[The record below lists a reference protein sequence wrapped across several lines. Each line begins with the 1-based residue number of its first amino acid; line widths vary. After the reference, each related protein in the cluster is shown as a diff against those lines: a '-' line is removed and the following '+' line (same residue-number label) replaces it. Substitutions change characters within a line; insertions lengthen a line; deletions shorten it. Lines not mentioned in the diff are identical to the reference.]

1 MNKYSISHSGI
12 DAFLWDVNR
21 AVYGKL
27 GDTKETENTVLAL
40 VWYVNTGRA
49 SSDFLRQLFTFSPR
63 VIANSLMKGGSDLDK
78 IERIKKAVK
87 RKANK
92 TEV

>member
-1 MNKYSISHSGI
+1 MIKYSVSKSGI

-21 AVYGKL
+21 TVYSKL
-27 GDTKETENTVLAL
+27 GDTRETENTVFAL

-63 VIANSLMKGGSDLDK
+63 VVGNSLMKGGSDLDK
-78 IERIKKAVK
+78 IERIKKAVERKEK
-87 RKANK
+87 RRF
-92 TEV
+92 